1 MAVTVADVIGPAP
14 FLDRFAVVKK
24 VTFDNSYAGA
34 GGEALTHAQLGFTAA
49 PDYVKVHNNTPS
61 GHLVEYDNTNEKL
74 IAYWNKDPAAAG
86 GADIAFP
93 EVAGTTDLS
102 AVSVYV
108 EAVGYHAAGV

>member
-14 FLDRFAVVKK
+14 YLDRWMVVKQ

-34 GGEALTHAQLGFTAA
+34 GGEPLTHAQLGFRSA
-49 PDYVKVHNNTPS
+49 PDYVKVSPPTS
-61 GHLVEYDNTNEKL
+61 GHVVAYDNAAEKL
-74 IAYWNKDPAAAG
+74 KAMWVDTTVD
-86 GADIAFP
+86 GAPLA

-108 EAVGYHAAGV
+108 EAVGYDAD